1 MSVIA
6 WLHSLTGIVGEN
18 TSFTPAFGGSACSP
32 LQFLLT
38 LDNQADQGPMGVE
51 FTSVSWGQRG
61 MPLRLKSPLFLL
73 FAALLILPN
82 FQSAAQAPSRPQ
94 RPPDGGTR
102 EVLVSIFIPSLA
114 NAPFTATV
122 NTESVRQLADG
133 TTITLN
139 NHRAIARDKAGRIFQ
154 ERRLLV
160 PDDGKHESVVTQIE
174 ISDPVAHKLYICV
187 PEEHVCQLEQFS
199 APEFAPPP
207 AVGVAANQPGGPSRE
222 DLGKQSIDGLEV
234 VGTLETGVIESGA
247 IGNNSPMLVKREFWY
262 SPQLGVNLISK
273 RQDPRFGTQNF
284 EVSDIVLGEPE
295 ARIFELPSG
304 FKVIDL
310 RRATT
315 PSSPAQSPN

>member
-1 MSVIA
+1 
-6 WLHSLTGIVGEN
+6 
-18 TSFTPAFGGSACSP
+18 
-32 LQFLLT
+32 
-38 LDNQADQGPMGVE
+38 
-51 FTSVSWGQRG
+51 
-61 MPLRLKSPLFLL
+61 MPLRLKSPFSLL

-82 FQSAAQAPSRPQ
+82 LQSIAQAPSRAQ
-94 RPPDGGTR
+94 RPADGGTR

-187 PEEHVCQLEQFS
+187 PEERVCQLEQFS
-199 APEFAPPP
+199 APDFAPPP
-207 AVGVAANQPGGPSRE
+207 AVGVAGNQPGGPSRE

-295 ARIFELPSG
+295 AKIFELPSG
-304 FKVIDL
+304 FQVIDL

-315 PSSPAQSPN
+315 TSSSPAQSPN

>member
-1 MSVIA
+1 
-6 WLHSLTGIVGEN
+6 
-18 TSFTPAFGGSACSP
+18 
-32 LQFLLT
+32 
-38 LDNQADQGPMGVE
+38 
-51 FTSVSWGQRG
+51 
-61 MPLRLKSPLFLL
+61 MPLRLKSPFFLL
-73 FAALLILPN
+73 FAGFLILPS
-82 FQSAAQAPSRPQ
+82 FQSIAQAPPRPQ

-102 EVLVSIFIPSLA
+102 EVLVSILIPSLA

-133 TTITLN
+133 TTITLK

-187 PEEHVCQLEQFS
+187 PQERVCQLEQFS
-199 APEFAPPP
+199 APDFAPPP
-207 AVGVAANQPGGPSRE
+207 ATGTAVNQPGGSSRE
-222 DLGKQSIDGLEV
+222 DLGKQSIGGLEV
-234 VGTLETGVIESGA
+234 AGTLETGVIESGA

-273 RQDPRFGTQNF
+273 RQDPRFGIQNF

-295 ARIFELPSG
+295 AKIFELPSG

-315 PSSPAQSPN
+315 TSSSPAQSPN